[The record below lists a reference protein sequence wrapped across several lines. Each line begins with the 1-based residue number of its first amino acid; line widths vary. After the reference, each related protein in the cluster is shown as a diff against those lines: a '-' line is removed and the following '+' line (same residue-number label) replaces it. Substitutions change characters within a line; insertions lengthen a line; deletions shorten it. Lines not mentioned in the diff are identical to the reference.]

1 VPELISAVL
10 SHGGD
15 GAELRFGKGHRW
27 ETEGA
32 AAVAA
37 AGLEVTGI
45 ASSRTFGAEI
55 GPKGDEDVEEAASI
69 GTLLRCFLDA
79 RCERDDDVLRRAHA
93 QVAAVQRVLGA
104 DGAVVIEPHPG
115 YASVPRT
122 ASFCAETGARAVV
135 DNLALQR
142 LEVSTAGALAELGEA
157 TRVLHVKGFEP
168 TGGQRWTHRP
178 LAPEDLPDP
187 ATLAHAPQLGA
198 VVVETRA
205 GSQWRDLRLL
215 RRWREESQ

>member
-1 VPELISAVL
+1 VPELVSAVL

-15 GAELRFGKGHRW
+15 GAELRFGKGHQW

-37 AGLEVTGI
+37 AGLEVTAI

-55 GPKGDEDVEEAASI
+55 GPKGDEDVEAAASI

-79 RCERDDDVLRRAHA
+79 RCERDDDALRRAYA
-93 QVAAVQRVLGA
+93 EVAAVQRALG
-104 DGAVVIEPHPG
+104 DEGAVVIEPHPG

-135 DNLALQR
+135 DNLALRR
-142 LEVSTAGALAELGEA
+142 LGVSTAGALAKLGSA
-157 TRVLHVKGFEP
+157 MRIMHVKGFEP
-168 TGGQRWTHRP
+168 EGIQRWRHRA
-178 LAPEDLPDP
+178 LAPADLPDP
-187 ATLAHAPQLGA
+187 ATLARAPQLT
-198 VVVETRA
+198 VVVETKA
-205 GSQWRDLRLL
+205 ASHWRDLGLL
-215 RRWREESQ
+215 RRWREVSW